1 VIGETI
7 GSYRVSAQL
16 GRGVTGEIFLGENAT
31 GGKAAIKLLLP
42 ELAGNADVVMR
53 FFNEAKTTAKV
64 RHPGVIEIYET
75 GYYGQG
81 QPYVAMEHL
90 VGESLGARI
99 LASGRLSATQIAEL
113 SQQVAAVLAA
123 THAVGIVHRNL
134 SPENVYIVTRD
145 GRETV
150 KVLGFDLAKVPGD
163 PLAAP
168 IYGNPSY
175 VAPEDLAGGVVDARA
190 DVYSLGCC
198 AFAMACGKP
207 PFSFA
212 TLDDARQYALAV
224 APRIRSFVP
233 DVPVQLD
240 HLLSRLLAKNPGE
253 RPQVMDEISRA
264 FSVLNHGAL
273 SSTPV
278 GVTEAPASMRTQA
291 PTPPPPLDP
300 LGAVSGVLTAR
311 AVKPAPQGPISSAH
325 IVVSPS
331 LGAVEVIEPPARQSA
346 PVMSGLRA
354 PGEAPQATVHI
365 NSRGKGG
372 SRLMIWFALLLGV
385 GVITTVVVLILSR

>member
-1 VIGETI
+1 MIGETI
-7 GSYRVSAQL
+7 GSYKVTAQL
-16 GRGVTGEIFLGENAT
+16 GRGVTGNIFAGENAT
-31 GGKAAIKLLLP
+31 GAKVVLKLLLP
-42 ELAGNADVVMR
+42 ELAANPDVVMR
-53 FFNEAKTTAKV
+53 FFNEAKTTAKI

-99 LASGRLSATQIAEL
+99 LTLGRLSATQIAEL
-113 SQQVAAVLAA
+113 CQQISAVLAA

-134 SPENVYIVTRD
+134 SPENIYIVTRD

-163 PLAAP
+163 PIAAP
-168 IYGNPSY
+168 IFGNPSY

-198 AFAMACGKP
+198 AFAMGCGKP

-233 DVPVQLD
+233 DAPVQLD

-273 SSTPV
+273 SSAPV
-278 GVTEAPASMRTQA
+278 GVTEAPASMRSTN
-291 PTPPPPLDP
+291 PTPPPPFDP
-300 LGAVSGVLTAR
+300 LGAVSGSLEAR
-311 AVKPAPQGPISSAH
+311 TVKVPEGPVSAAH

-331 LGAVEVIEPPARQSA
+331 LGAVEVIEPIKVGPSTYIA
-346 PVMSGLRA
+346 SGLRA
-354 PGEAPQATVHI
+354 PGEAQLPTTMMA
-365 NSRGKGG
+365 GKNRG
-372 SRLMIWFALLLGV
+372 SRAMIWFAVLLGV
-385 GVITTVVVLILSR
+385 GVIATVVVLILQR